1 MKKMSIKSLVIL
13 LFTVF
18 VIGCNMHSP
27 KGVITDVTPVSKKL
41 TLMIYMAADNDL
53 EKWALKNLKQMERA
67 GYEELNVVVLLDRSD
82 GYDETDGNWTDTR
95 LFEVT
100 HDRGNG
106 SGITSKRLSC
116 EPLGLSASANTEL
129 DTGDWTVLKTFIEF
143 SKEAYPAENYA
154 LIMWGHG
161 AGIGSFAVDD
171 RSKNSM
177 ILSELKKAVSNQG
190 LCVIGFDT
198 CFGGVLECVYELKDC
213 APFITGCPRMAPSQG
228 WDYTMLLEE
237 IEKES
242 MEEKQIALSM
252 SRASSIPAFVFDMS
266 KVTGL
271 FQNFEAFARELSYTI
286 NDSQSQQQM
295 FETLYNSKSYNADTY
310 PCDMFLEIRAL
321 ASLFISSN
329 SQNLNESAAALI
341 QTIDNTL
348 SSPNGT
354 AAEVSVYFVPLES
367 AGVLTGTHPS
377 DYVKN
382 QSNTSQ
388 CSFVKQSQWWVPTSG
403 ENSGSVLDKL
413 FYTSF

>member
-1 MKKMSIKSLVIL
+1 MKKTKLLDFLIIL
-13 LFTVF
+13 ICFTACTMP
-18 VIGCNMHSP
+18 GP
-27 KGVITDVTPVSKKL
+27 KGEIIDVTPVPKRL
-41 TLMIYMAADNDL
+41 TLMVYMAADNDL

-67 GYEELNVVVLLDRSD
+67 GYEELNVIVLLDRSD
-82 GYDETDGNWTDTR
+82 GYDETDGDWTDTR

-100 HDRGNG
+100 HDSGNG
-106 SGITSKRLSC
+106 SNLVSKRLNC
-116 EPLGLSASANTEL
+116 EPLGLSALEDTEL
-129 DTGDWTVLKTFIEF
+129 DTGDFTVLKEFIEF
-143 SKEAYPAENYA
+143 GKKTFPAEKYV

-177 ILSELKKAVSNQG
+177 ILSELKKAVSNQD

-228 WDYTMLLEE
+228 WDYTKLLEE
-237 IEKES
+237 IEKGS
-242 MEEKQIALSM
+242 MEENQIALSM
-252 SRASSIPAFVFDMS
+252 SRASSIPAFVFDTS
-266 KVTGL
+266 KVTSL
-271 FQNFEAFARELSYTI
+271 FQSFEAFARELSYTI

-310 PCDMFLEIRAL
+310 PCDMFLEVRAL
-321 ASLFISSN
+321 ASLFVSSN
-329 SQNLNESAAALI
+329 SQNLKQSAATLV

-354 AAEVSVYFVPLES
+354 VAEVSVYFVPLES
-367 AGVLTGTHPS
+367 AGVLIGTHPS

-382 QSNTSQ
+382 QSIPGQ
-388 CSFVKQSQWWVPTSG
+388 CSFVKQSQWWVPAQG
-403 ENSGSVLDKL
+403 GNSGSVLDKL
-413 FYTSF
+413 FYTVF